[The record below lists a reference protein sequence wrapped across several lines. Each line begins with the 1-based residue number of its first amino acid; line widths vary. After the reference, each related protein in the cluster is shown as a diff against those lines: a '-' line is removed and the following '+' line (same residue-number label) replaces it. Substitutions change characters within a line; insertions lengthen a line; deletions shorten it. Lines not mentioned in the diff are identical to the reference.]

1 MALEAAL
8 THGEMSRHFRQHRLL
23 PMPVTEKLLN
33 RCFHSGV
40 NPPMLHQLPALL
52 LTHGCRHRIGLG
64 QAAVQKGLRERG
76 FITAGT
82 IMNRAAQDSGKGS
95 PGIWPQDSDSH
106 SIWKSSPTS
115 SRTSKAAATISRAS
129 TNSLTSGSRGGGVKH
144 KNPLSPSSRYPIP
157 LNA

>member
-23 PMPVTEKLLN
+23 PTPVTEKLLN

-40 NPPMLHQLPALL
+40 NPLMLHQLPALL

-64 QAAVQKGLRERG
+64 RAAVQKGLRERG

-82 IMNRAAQDSGKGS
+82 IMNRAAQDSGKGPPAS
-95 PGIWPQDSDSH
+95 GR
-106 SIWKSSPTS
+106 
-115 SRTSKAAATISRAS
+115 RTATAIQYGNLHPPAPEPARQ
-129 TNSLTSGSRGGGVKH
+129 
-144 KNPLSPSSRYPIP
+144 PPPYPAP
-157 LNA
+157 AQTG